1 MDRRALLL
9 VALASLAPALAAAA
23 APEAEAQLSEARRLS
38 REGQT
43 KAAIAAAE
51 RAAALDPSSG
61 DAWAELGGLRL
72 AEPDLPGAIQAFE
85 RALTLEPH
93 PVATRYNLALAL
105 RKAGRH
111 AAAIVEYR
119 RFLET
124 SPDDTDALFGLAES
138 LRADG
143 QRLAAA
149 DAYERY
155 ATVETRP
162 AQASWTAK
170 ARATAAELRAQ
181 AGAAVPQRV
190 DSPAA
195 PPKPTS
201 AARAPRPA
209 AQREAIALLEKRAW
223 AEALPTLQAAVD
235 AAPDDALLVAA
246 LAAAQLGQGLA
257 LEAQASY
264 RRALERAPSAA
275 APALHLGLGEACRAL
290 GEVEQARQAFARGLE
305 LSTERDTVRALLE
318 ARLAALSDG

>member
-1 MDRRALLL
+1 MVRRALLL
-9 VALASLAPALAAAA
+9 FALASLAPALAAAA
-23 APEAEAQLSEARRLS
+23 TPEAEAQLAEARRLS
-38 REGQT
+38 REGQS
-43 KAAIAAAE
+43 KAAIAAAI
-51 RAAALDPSSG
+51 AATSLDPSSG

-93 PVATRYNLALAL
+93 PIATRYNLALAL

-143 QRLAAA
+143 QLLAAA

-155 ATVETRP
+155 AATETRP
-162 AQASWTAK
+162 TQASWTAK
-170 ARATAAELRAQ
+170 ARTTAAELRAQ
-181 AGAAVPQRV
+181 AGAPEPQRV
-190 DSPAA
+190 AAESA
-195 PPKPTS
+195 PPQPAS
-201 AARAPRPA
+201 PARAPRPA
-209 AQREAIALLEKRAW
+209 AQREAMALLEKRAW

-235 AAPDDALLVAA
+235 AAPDDAILVAA

-257 LEAQASY
+257 LKAQASY

-275 APALHLGLGEACRAL
+275 APALYLGLGEACRAL

-305 LSTERDTVRALLE
+305 LSAVKDALRALLE
-318 ARLAALSDG
+318 ARLAALADG